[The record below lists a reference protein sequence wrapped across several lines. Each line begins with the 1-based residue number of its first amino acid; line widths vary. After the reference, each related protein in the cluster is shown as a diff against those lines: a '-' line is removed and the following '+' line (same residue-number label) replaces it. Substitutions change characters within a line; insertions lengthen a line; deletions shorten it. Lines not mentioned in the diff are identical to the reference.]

1 MMFGFEENNMPYG
14 NNINYALV
22 IDLEV
27 DLGGDRKDPSPYN
40 KDNTLAAIGYT
51 FRSLDGSPIWNSD
64 GAVKILKIPKD
75 NYYLKDVIKAI
86 DEATYIVMHNAKFDV
101 AWLREVGIDCRS
113 KIIDTMIN
121 EYILNKGVRGKLG
134 LKALAEAYDLTR
146 KQASLADAFKEGL
159 NYSDMSAED
168 QLKYLYHDVMATA
181 ELFEKQEKK
190 FKRKEN
196 KSLIPIRDLMCE
208 FCDVLT
214 DIERSGMAIDTN
226 VMHKVDH
233 DYQVEQAELTEYLN
247 STVKKLVG
255 DTPINLS
262 SPEQLSQVIY
272 SYKLTNKKTWRDVM
286 NIGVDARGKPKRRPK
301 MMESGFVKCIDE
313 CFTPTLKTQAKRCLF
328 CRGTGGI
335 QKYKKDGTPYKNITK
350 CVECNA
356 TGFVYKA
363 LSEIAGLKINP
374 VIALSASGGFKT
386 DKHTLVELERGQSNQ
401 EVKKF
406 LNSLIRLS
414 AIDTYRSSFIEGI
427 FKNMVNSTDNILHA
441 NFNQCTTATGRLS
454 SSNPNLQNMPKGKL
468 FPVRKA
474 FVSRFED
481 GQLLEVDYS
490 QLEFRVAGILAKD
503 ETIKK
508 EVEEGFDVHSYTAK
522 VLTENGEPTDRGSA
536 KASTFRPLYGG
547 TQGTFAQRV
556 YFQEFFGK
564 YSGVFNWHERLQDE
578 AIQNET
584 ITTATGR
591 QFKFPNVYRTKQGK
605 ASVKTQIVNY
615 PVQSVATADIVP
627 LGVIMLHKQLRERNL
642 KSLVIN
648 TVHDSVVVD
657 CHPDEIEEV
666 KQVASIC
673 LVKAQDEAEK
683 RFGLDK
689 FIPLEVEM
697 SIGNNWMEQE
707 DCA

>member
-1 MMFGFEENNMPYG
+1 MMFGFEENKMED
-14 NNINYALV
+14 YAIIV
-22 IDLEV
+22 DLEV

-40 KDNTLAAIGYT
+40 KENTLAAIGYT
-51 FRSLDGSPIWNSD
+51 TRRLDGSLMYEDDEETVYIVRTADASSTDW
-64 GAVKILKIPKD
+64 ATFKD
-75 NYYLKDVIKAI
+75 VLKD
-86 DEATYIVMHNAKFDV
+86 ATYVVAHNAKFDV

-121 EYILNKGVRGKLG
+121 EYILNKGIRDKLS
-134 LKALAEAYDLTR
+134 LKALAEKYDVTR
-146 KQASLADAFKEGL
+146 KDDSLADAFKEGL
-159 NYSDMSAED
+159 NYSDMSKED
-168 QLKYLYHDVMATA
+168 QTTYLYYDIVATA
-181 ELFEKQEKK
+181 EVFERQEALFKK
-190 FKRKEN
+190 NSN

-214 DIERSGMAIDTN
+214 DIERSGMAIDTAE
-226 VMHKVDH
+226 MHKVDH

-272 SYKLTNKKTWRDVM
+272 SYKLKDKKTWRDVM

-301 MMESGFVKCIDE
+301 MMESGFVRCIDE
-313 CFTPTLKTQAKRCLF
+313 CFVPTFKTQAKRCLF
-328 CRGTGGI
+328 CNGKGTI
-335 QKYKKDGTPYKNITK
+335 QKYKKDGTPYKNTTK
-350 CVECNA
+350 CVHCEG
-356 TGFVYKA
+356 TGFIYKE
-363 LSEIAGLKINP
+363 LGDIAGLKVNP
-374 VIALSASGGFKT
+374 TLALASAGGFKT

-474 FVSRFED
+474 FVSRFKD

-522 VLTENGEPTDRGSA
+522 VLTENGEPTDRGAA

-697 SIGNNWMEQE
+697 SIGKNWMEQQ

>member
-1 MMFGFEENNMPYG
+1 MMFGFEENKMED
-14 NNINYALV
+14 YAIIV
-22 IDLEV
+22 DLEV

-40 KDNTLAAIGYT
+40 KENTLAAIGYT
-51 FRSLDGSPIWNSD
+51 TRRLDGSLMYEDDEETVYIVRTADASSTDW
-64 GAVKILKIPKD
+64 ATFKD
-75 NYYLKDVIKAI
+75 VLKD
-86 DEATYIVMHNAKFDV
+86 ATYVVAHNAKFDV

-121 EYILNKGVRGKLG
+121 EYILNKGIRDKLS
-134 LKALAEAYDLTR
+134 LKALAEKYDVTR
-146 KQASLADAFKEGL
+146 KDDSLADAFKEGL
-159 NYSDMSAED
+159 NYSDMSKED
-168 QLKYLYHDVMATA
+168 QTTYLYYDIVATA
-181 ELFEKQEKK
+181 EVFERQEALFKK
-190 FKRKEN
+190 NSN

-214 DIERSGMAIDTN
+214 DIERAGMAIDTN
-226 VMHKVDH
+226 EMHKVDH

-247 STVKKLVG
+247 NTVKKLVG

-272 SYKLTNKKTWRDVM
+272 SYKLKDKKTWRDVM
-286 NIGVDARGKPKRRPK
+286 NIGVDVRGKPKRRPK
-301 MMESGFVKCIDE
+301 MMESGFVRCIDE
-313 CFTPTLKTQAKRCLF
+313 CFVPTFKTQAKRCLF
-328 CRGTGGI
+328 CNGKGTI
-335 QKYKKDGTPYKNITK
+335 QKYKKDGTPYKNTTK
-350 CVECNA
+350 CVHCEG
-356 TGFVYKA
+356 TGFIYKE
-363 LSEIAGLKINP
+363 LGDIAGLKVNP
-374 VIALSASGGFKT
+374 TLALASAGGFKT
-386 DKHTLVELERGQSNQ
+386 DKHTLVELERGQNNP

-427 FKNMVNSTDNILHA
+427 FKNMINSTDNILHA

-474 FVSRFED
+474 FVSRFKD

-522 VLTENGEPTDRGSA
+522 VLTENGEPTDRGAA

-697 SIGNNWMEQE
+697 SIGKNWMEQQ